1 MVTSVDDFINK
12 NIFLVNG
19 IAIFE
24 IVLVYIILSIIIVF
38 GYDAALF
45 F

>member
-1 MVTSVDDFINK
+1 MSTVDEIIHNYMYFI
-12 NIFLVNG
+12 NG